1 MNASENASV
10 LYLELCA
17 LGYNMSTGDID
28 ETDLR
33 AVSSPL
39 PPSRAELL
47 LARVKAS
54 REELSALI
62 VGQGDRDLDAVREE
76 GRS

>member
-1 MNASENASV
+1 MNASETARV
-10 LYLELCA
+10 LYLELSA

-28 ETDLR
+28 ETVLR
-33 AVSSPL
+33 AVASP
-39 PPSRAELL
+39 SHAALL
-47 LARVKAS
+47 LARVRAS